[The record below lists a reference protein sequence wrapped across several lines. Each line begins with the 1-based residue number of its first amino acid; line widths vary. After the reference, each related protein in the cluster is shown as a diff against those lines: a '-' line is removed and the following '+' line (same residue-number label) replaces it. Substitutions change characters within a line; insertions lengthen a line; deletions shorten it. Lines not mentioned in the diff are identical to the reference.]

1 MNEELSFL
9 LFFLSGSYICCVSFS
24 PFILSSFTFYFQH
37 QDKGNVLRLCRGYIS
52 RPCTNTMKRRV
63 QIDPESPTGAA
74 ASPIF
79 TEELEYAS
87 ETDRANITPTFRT
100 KWTFSRL
107 LLLLFL
113 LFSHFLFLSVDSI
126 YLRYLSQF
134 YSVIS
139 FHLHERQRSSHW
151 KLLDYKAHGE
161 IKEETLE
168 SIDFDT
174 SPLDW
179 NEQ

>member
-1 MNEELSFL
+1 
-9 LFFLSGSYICCVSFS
+9 
-24 PFILSSFTFYFQH
+24 
-37 QDKGNVLRLCRGYIS
+37 
-52 RPCTNTMKRRV
+52 
-63 QIDPESPTGAA
+63 
-74 ASPIF
+74 
-79 TEELEYAS
+79 
-87 ETDRANITPTFRT
+87 
-100 KWTFSRL
+100 
-107 LLLLFL
+107 
-113 LFSHFLFLSVDSI
+113 
-126 YLRYLSQF
+126 LRYLSQF

>member
-37 QDKGNVLRLCRGYIS
+37 QDRGTVLRLCRGYIS

-87 ETDRANITPTFRT
+87 ETDRANITPRR
-100 KWTFSRL
+100 SERNE
-107 LLLLFL
+107 LFL
-113 LFSHFLFLSVDSI
+113 VFVFFLFSHSLTF
-126 YLRYLSQF
+126 
-134 YSVIS
+134 S
-139 FHLHERQRSSHW
+139 FCQSTQ
-151 KLLDYKAHGE
+151 Y
-161 IKEETLE
+161 I
-168 SIDFDT
+168 
-174 SPLDW
+174 
-179 NEQ
+179 